1 MDRMA
6 EELPHEVAKE
16 DKRVA
21 LLISVLALSLAI
33 VETGANSAQTEA
45 ISGSVQTTDTWSFYQ
60 ARTIRQTTVRTAA
73 ELAELTKPGTDPAAR
88 AAIEAQQKTWRDM
101 ANRWDDDPKGGDGR
115 KQLAERARL
124 LEGSHETAMA
134 RYHLYEYGAALIQ
147 VAIVVAS
154 ASIITAVPLLTVG
167 SIVLGL
173 GGAALGLIGWLAPQ
187 AVHF

>member
-73 ELAELTKPGTDPAAR
+73 ELAELTKP
-88 AAIEAQQKTWRDM
+88 
-101 ANRWDDDPKGGDGR
+101 DDDPKGGDGR

-124 LEGSHETAMA
+124 LEGAHETAMA